1 MEFAVLGEVRVSRA
15 GQPIALGGPQQR
27 RLLAVLLANTPR
39 SVALERIIEVM
50 WDDPPPDGARR
61 TTMSYISRLR
71 GALGPGRVDLVD
83 AGYRLVVADSE
94 FDANRFERLVEQSR
108 VAPPTEAITL
118 LDRALG
124 LWQGPCF
131 GDFSGS
137 WWAIPMASR
146 LEEMRLSAEE
156 ERIDVLL
163 AIDRIEQA
171 TAQLELLTAAYP
183 LRPGFTER
191 LMRASAIA
199 GREAEALRAMSTYR
213 RHLAEETGL
222 DPPAALIELERLIC
236 PRSIGITIWPHGRR
250 CAAIDSVTVSVRVL
264 TVWCIG
270 RFSLAWDV
278 AWPSRSSS
286 RNSQTIPSSSTASSA
301 KRSSSLG
308 WNTLISCRSTTSG
321 VSQEAPFWCFGS

>member
-1 MEFAVLGEVRVSRA
+1 MEFAVLGEVRASRA

-27 RLLAVLLANTPR
+27 RLLAVLLSNTPR

-71 GALGPGRVDLVD
+71 GALGTDRVDLVNT
-83 AGYRLVVADSE
+83 GYRLVVADSE
-94 FDANRFERLVEQSR
+94 VDAIRFERLVEQSR

-118 LDRALG
+118 LDQALG

-131 GDFSGS
+131 GEFSSS

-171 TAQLELLTAAYP
+171 MAQLELLTAAHP

-191 LMRASAIA
+191 FMRASAIA

-213 RHLAEETGL
+213 
-222 DPPAALIELERLIC
+222 
-236 PRSIGITIWPHGRR
+236 
-250 CAAIDSVTVSVRVL
+250 
-264 TVWCIG
+264 
-270 RFSLAWDV
+270 
-278 AWPSRSSS
+278 SRSPGGA
-286 RNSQTIPSSSTASSA
+286 RRARTVDLV
-301 KRSSSLG
+301 REV
-308 WNTLISCRSTTSG
+308 SG
-321 VSQEAPFWCFGS
+321 S